1 MKATPLRLTETK
13 LSVVIN
19 EGHVLFCK
27 LGEGDLPYCRA
38 LSVTRRRIPGFIAC
52 AKTNEIARSPS
63 NNGITLYFMLIT
75 SKRELSEP
83 SES

>member
-1 MKATPLRLTETK
+1 MKATPLRLTETE
-13 LSVVIN
+13 LSVVNN

-27 LGEGDLPYCRA
+27 PGEGDLPYCRA

-75 SKRELSEP
+75 SKREF
-83 SES
+83 